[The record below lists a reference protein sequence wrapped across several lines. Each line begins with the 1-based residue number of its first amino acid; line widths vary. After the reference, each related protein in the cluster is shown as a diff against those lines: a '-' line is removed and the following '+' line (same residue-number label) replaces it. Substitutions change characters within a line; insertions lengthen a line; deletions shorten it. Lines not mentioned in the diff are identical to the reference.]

1 ANGRVPGFALVNLDA
16 RVHLAAGWDAFAD
29 VDNLFDR
36 RSASF
41 GTLGRNV
48 FTGPGRTFDATG
60 ATWRSEQFRVAGAP
74 RGIWVGL
81 TWRFGAAAADAP

>member
-1 ANGRVPGFALVNLDA
+1 MPG
-16 RVHLAAGWDAFAD
+16 
-29 VDNLFDR
+29 R
-36 RSASF
+36 RS
-41 GTLGRNV
+41 
-48 FTGPGRTFDATG
+48 PGRTFDATG